1 MTKPWSGIKPKRQAN
16 AKANPTMARRI
27 VIIGANA
34 SGVEAASAARKKD
47 RTAEITLVT
56 QEKNAGYSR
65 CGLPFVIGGQIAN
78 FKDLIVYPPAYFQ
91 MLKLNL
97 RTETKATAINTK
109 DKTVTIQIKE
119 GTTET
124 LPYDSLVIATG
135 ADSFMPPIKGK
146 EKQGILSLRGIE
158 DGEKI
163 EAAVR
168 AGAKSAVIMG
178 AGLIGLEVGVGLIE
192 RGLKVAVVE
201 MLPQILPQLLD
212 ADMAK
217 LVQQHLEEKGMRILL
232 GKGVEEFLGEDK
244 VTAVKAGDDVI
255 EADLFISAFGVRAN
269 TKLAVEAGIPLG
281 ESKAI
286 KTNGRMETDVKDVY
300 AVGDCAEAP
309 NIVTHRPMC
318 AQLGTIAVR
327 QGKVAGANAG
337 GDYSLFSGVLASAVT
352 RLFEIE
358 AGNTGLTETAA
369 QRNRIEVVT
378 GAISSKTKAD
388 YFPGAKPIKV
398 KLVVEKESQRI
409 IGAQVIGGE
418 EVTQRINC
426 LSFAIQQGMTVREL
440 AKADTA
446 YAPPLCETWEPMVLA
461 AEMVLMK
468 LR

>member
-1 MTKPWSGIKPKRQAN
+1 
-16 AKANPTMARRI
+16 MARRI
-27 VIIGANA
+27 IIIGANA
-34 SGVEAASAARKKD
+34 AGVEAASAARKKD
-47 RTAEITLVT
+47 RTAEITLFT
-56 QEKNAGYSR
+56 NEKNAGYSR
-65 CGLPFVIGGQIAN
+65 CGLPFVIGGHIPA

-97 RTETKATAINTK
+97 RTETKVTSINAK
-109 DKTVTIQIKE
+109 EKTVTIDKA
-119 GTTET
+119 GTVET

-135 ADSFMPPIKGK
+135 ADSFIPPIKGR

-163 EAAVR
+163 DAAVK

-178 AGLIGLEVGVGLIE
+178 AGLIGLEVGVALIE
-192 RGLKVAVVE
+192 RGLTVTIVE

-217 LVQQHLEEKGMRILL
+217 IVQEHLQEKGMKILI

-244 VTAVKAGDDVI
+244 VTAVLAGGEKI

-269 TKLAVEAGIPLG
+269 TKLAVDAGIPLG
-281 ESKAI
+281 ETRAI
-286 KTNGRMETDVKDVY
+286 KTNSRMETDVKDVY
-300 AVGDCAEAP
+300 AIGDCAEAP
-309 NIVTHRPMC
+309 NMITHRPMC

-327 QGKVAGANAG
+327 QGKVAGTNAG
-337 GDYSLFSGVLASAVT
+337 GDYSQFTGVLVSAVT

-358 AGNTGLTETAA
+358 AGNTGMTENSAV
-369 QRNRIEVVT
+369 RNRMEVMT
-378 GAISSKTKAD
+378 GTITSKTKAD
-388 YFPGAKPIKV
+388 YFPGAKPIKI

-409 IGAQVIGGE
+409 IGGQVIGGE
-418 EVTQRINC
+418 EVTQRINA
-426 LSFAIQQGMTVREL
+426 LSFAIQKQMTVREL

>member
-1 MTKPWSGIKPKRQAN
+1 ML
-16 AKANPTMARRI
+16 KAQLMVRR
-27 VIIGANA
+27 VIIVGANA
-34 SGVEAASAARKKD
+34 AGVEAASAARKKD
-47 RTAEITLVT
+47 RTAEITLIMA
-56 QEKNAGYSR
+56 EKNAGYSR
-65 CGLPFVIGGQIAN
+65 CGLPFVIGGHIPK
-78 FKDLIVYPPAYFQ
+78 FSDLVVYPPAYFQ

-97 RTETKATAINTK
+97 RTETKATSINTK
-109 DKTVTIQIKE
+109 EKTVNVQTKE
-119 GTTET
+119 GATET
-124 LPYDSLVIATG
+124 IPYDALVIATG

-146 EKQGILSLRGIE
+146 EKQGILSLRTIE

-163 EAAVR
+163 DSAVK

-178 AGLIGLEVGVGLIE
+178 AGLIGLEVGVGLME
-192 RGLKVAVVE
+192 RGLTVTIVE
-201 MLPQILPQLLD
+201 MLSQILPQLLD

-217 LVQQHLEEKGMRILL
+217 LVQEHLESKGMRILL

-244 VTAVKAGDDVI
+244 VTAIVAGGEKI
-255 EADLFISAFGVRAN
+255 EADLFLSAFGVRAN
-269 TKLAVEAGIPLG
+269 TRLAAEAGITLG
-281 ESKAI
+281 ETRAI
-286 KTNGRMETDVKDVY
+286 KTNSRMETDAKDVY

-309 NIVTHRPMC
+309 NIITHRPTC

-337 GDYSLFSGVLASAVT
+337 GDYSQFNGVLASAVT

-369 QRNRIEVVT
+369 ARNRIEVVT
-378 GAISSKTKAD
+378 GAISSKTRAD
-388 YFPGAKPIKV
+388 YFPGAKPIKI

-409 IGAQVIGGE
+409 VGGQVIGGE

-426 LSFAIQQGMTVREL
+426 LSFAIQKGMTVREL

>member
-1 MTKPWSGIKPKRQAN
+1 
-16 AKANPTMARRI
+16 MARRI
-27 VIIGANA
+27 LVIGANA

-47 RTAEITLVT
+47 RTAEIILVT

-78 FKDLIVYPPAYFQ
+78 FKDLIVYPPAFFQ

-97 RTETKATAINTK
+97 RTETKANAINIK
-109 DKTVTIQIKE
+109 EKTVTITTME
-119 GTTET
+119 GENEV

-135 ADSFMPPIKGK
+135 ADSFIPPIKGK

-163 EAAVR
+163 QAAVQ
-168 AGAKSAVIMG
+168 AGAKSAIIMG
-178 AGLIGLEVGVGLIE
+178 AGLIGLEVGVALME
-192 RGLKVAVVE
+192 KGLKVTVVE

-217 LVQQHLEEKGMRILL
+217 QVQEHLEGKGMRILIS
-232 GKGVEEFLGEDK
+232 KGVEEFLGEDK
-244 VTAVKAGDDVI
+244 VIAIKAGGETI

-269 TKLAVEAGIPLG
+269 TKLAVDAGIPLG
-281 ESKAI
+281 PTRAI
-286 KTNGRMETDVKDVY
+286 KTNARMETDVKDVY

-309 NIVTHRPMC
+309 NIITHQPMC

-327 QGKVAGANAG
+327 QGKVAGINAA
-337 GDYSLFSGVLASAVT
+337 GDYSQFGGILASAVT

-358 AGNTGLTETAA
+358 AGNTGLTETSAA
-369 QRNRIEVVT
+369 RNRMEVVT
-378 GAISSKTKAD
+378 GVISSKTKAD
-388 YFPGAKPIKV
+388 YFPGAKPIKI
-398 KLVVEKESQRI
+398 KLIVEKESQRI
-409 IGAQVIGGE
+409 VGGQVIGGE

-426 LSFAIQQGMTVREL
+426 LSFAIQKSMTVREL